1 MGNPRF
7 KYRYN
12 SCCIIKALCSSGV
25 SCCPIIPHKNCKSLY
40 NADFWENL
48 MRIKF
53 LLFAVLLFSVSYIQ
67 AEGDKH
73 GNINTPAQ
81 TNGSPTRTY
90 LDINK
95 ICTQFLND
103 GKSNTDASGNSAF
116 TYPAGSGKTCIFATS
131 FLWGGYIE
139 GDAQVRV
146 GGSAYGTGLQGGKIT
161 NSGVSWNLL
170 THESTT
176 ADNVRIYRTRA
187 DIYPGASG
195 YDLSTAAG
203 YEATSASALATQ
215 YLKDYNEWPFRD
227 GAPYYVNN
235 SGIRIPGIKGA
246 DQTIWFVANDLN
258 QKLTTNFYGT
268 NPIGIEFQ
276 ATYWAYNQSGAL
288 GNTIFR
294 KYKIINKSNTPVNNM
309 IVSLFSDPDIGNPT
323 DDYAGCDTT
332 LNLGY
337 AYNASATD
345 VSYSPLPP
353 PAIGYVLLQGPK
365 VAGVSGHDINKNSVD
380 DAADYATV
388 NGIKYGPGCI
398 NLPMT
403 SFYYFAN
410 GDASVTDPTIG
421 ANSGATQFYNFFQ
434 GKVGLTG
441 AMFTNPSTNASTPFA
456 LSGDPSA
463 KTGWLDGTLIAAGDR
478 RIGLGSG
485 SFNLAVGDT
494 QEIVIAEI
502 VAGGITGI
510 DRLSAVGLLKSYVAQ
525 VKTAYNSLASIP
537 TAIRDENQKPASF
550 ELHQNYPNPFNP
562 ATKIGFSLSNPGHV
576 SLKIFD
582 LLGREVATLADGE
595 VSAGFHS
602 VDFNASNL
610 ASGTYF
616 YKLTSG
622 EGSFV
627 KKMMILK

>member
-1 MGNPRF
+1 MRF
-7 KYRYN
+7 K
-12 SCCIIKALCSSGV
+12 L
-25 SCCPIIPHKNCKSLY
+25 
-40 NADFWENL
+40 
-48 MRIKF
+48 
-53 LLFAVLLFSVSYIQ
+53 LLFAVLLFSVSYIN
-67 AEGDKH
+67 AEGGKQ
-73 GNINTPAQ
+73 GNVNTPAN

-103 GKSNTDASGNSAF
+103 GRSNTDATGNSAF
-116 TYPAGSGKTCIFATS
+116 TYPAGSGKTCIFASS
-131 FLWGGYIE
+131 FLWGGYIA

-146 GGSAYGTGLQGGKIT
+146 GGSSYVAGLQGGKIT

-170 THESTT
+170 TAESST

-187 DIYPGASG
+187 DIYPGASS
-195 YDLSTAAG
+195 YDLTTAAV
-203 YEATSASALATQ
+203 YEGTTATALSTQ

-227 GAPYYVNN
+227 GAPYYINN

-258 QKLTTNFYGT
+258 PKLTTALYGT
-268 NPIGIEFQ
+268 DPVGIECQ
-276 ATYWAYNQSGAL
+276 TTYWAYNQSGAL

-294 KYKIINKSNTPVNNM
+294 KYKIINKSNTTVNNM
-309 IVSLFSDPDIGNPT
+309 IVSLFSDPDIGNAT

-337 AYNASATD
+337 AYNASSTD

-365 VAGVSGHDINKNSVD
+365 VAGISGHDVNKNSVD
-380 DAADYATV
+380 DASDYATV
-388 NGIKYGPGCI
+388 NGLKYGPGFI

-410 GDASVTDPTIG
+410 GDASVTDPKIG
-421 ANSGATQFYNFFQ
+421 DKAGATQFYNFFQ
-434 GKVGLTG
+434 GKIGLTG

-456 LSGDPSA
+456 LSGDPYG

-478 RIGLGSG
+478 RIGLASG
-485 SFNLAVGDT
+485 PFNLAAGES
-494 QEIVIAEI
+494 QEIVVAEI
-502 VAGGITGI
+502 VAGAITGV
-510 DRLSAVGLLKSYVAQ
+510 DRLSAIGLLKNYVAQ
-525 VKTAYNSLASIP
+525 VKTTYNGLASIP

-550 ELHQNYPNPFNP
+550 ELHQNFPNPFNP
-562 ATKIGFSLSNPGHV
+562 TTKIGFSLSNSSHV
-576 SLKIFD
+576 TLKIFD

-595 VSAGFHS
+595 LSAGIHS
-602 VDFNASNL
+602 VDFNAASL

-622 EGSFV
+622 EGSLV